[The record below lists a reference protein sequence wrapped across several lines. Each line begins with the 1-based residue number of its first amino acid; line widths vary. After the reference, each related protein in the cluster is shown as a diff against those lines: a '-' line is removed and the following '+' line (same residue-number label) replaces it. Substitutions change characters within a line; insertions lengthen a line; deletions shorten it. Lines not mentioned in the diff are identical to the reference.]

1 MTYTVTQTSD
11 DLSTPLLSCVTG
23 RKPVK
28 VVLLLQDLYY
38 GGTQSQTLEL
48 AKRLDRRFFDVEIW
62 SLIGGD
68 DFAPRAAEYGIPV
81 TWLTRKPAVGP
92 HILAPLWKKLKQGGV
107 DILLP
112 LTVVPNIWGR
122 VFGRLAKV
130 PVIIGACR
138 GGDALPKQ
146 HERFLWRFTD
156 HHMCNTSELKRQL
169 TGRLGIARNRVSV
182 IANGVDIDKFSPPAE
197 EFRPVRQVVLCV
209 ARFAPAKDHETLIKA
224 FQIAAPNFPAAE
236 LWLVG
241 EGPLKANVA
250 KLVARSKLRGRM
262 RIYDGTLDLIPF
274 YHQASILVLS
284 SIEEGLPNVVLEGMA
299 CGLPVVATDVG
310 GLPDAVVPGKTGEL
324 VPPSDPEALA
334 RALMELLASEENRL
348 TMGAAG
354 RERALHE
361 YSLAA
366 MMRRHEAMFT
376 ELLIAKGIWQP
387 APS

>member
-1 MTYTVTQTSD
+1 MTYTVTQTSN

-48 AKRLDRRFFDVEIW
+48 AKRLDRRFFEVAIW
-62 SLIGGD
+62 SLIGGA
-68 DFAPRAAEYGIPV
+68 DFAPRAAEYGVPV
-81 TWLTRKPAVGP
+81 TWLTGKPEVGP
-92 HILAPLWKKLKQGGV
+92 HILAPLWKKLRQGGV

-122 VFGRLAKV
+122 IFGRLAKV
-130 PVIIGACR
+130 PVIVGACR

-146 HERFLWRFTD
+146 HERFLWRFAD

-169 TGRLGIARNRVSV
+169 TDRLGIAGDRVSI
-182 IANGVDIDKFSPPAE
+182 IANGVDTDKFSPAAE
-197 EFRPVRQVVLCV
+197 AFRPVRQVILCV

-224 FQIAAPNFPAAE
+224 FQIAAPHFPAAE

-241 EGPLKANVA
+241 EGPLKTNVA

-262 RIYDGTLDLIPF
+262 RIYDGTLDLLPF
-274 YHQASILVLS
+274 YHQASILALS
-284 SIEEGLPNVVLEGMA
+284 SVEEGLPNVVLEAMA
-299 CGLPVVATDVG
+299 CGLPVVATSVG
-310 GLPDAVVPGKTGEL
+310 GLPDAVLPGKTGEL
-324 VPPSDPEALA
+324 VPPGDPEALA
-334 RALMELLASEENRL
+334 RALMGLLADDGKRL
-348 TMGAAG
+348 ALGEAG
-354 RERALHE
+354 RARALHE